1 MEAGRSAVARGPR
14 PSVAYAVM
22 ASHFVREDLAALHIL
37 RDELLAIEGR
47 PPGTPA
53 PRYWLTLRDFELY
66 DEFFGARIGWKW
78 VAVLDELEARGRARP
93 AAKILDWGCGTGI
106 ASRAWLARNSGAER
120 LVLWDRD
127 ADARTFARE
136 RVAAEHPDLEIVEA
150 ARPPEDTDDEI
161 DLLLLSHVL
170 DELDEGE
177 VDGVLSLARRART
190 VLWVEPGSR
199 VTSRRLGV
207 LRDELLPDFDVLG
220 PCTHRATCGM
230 LAEGMDR
237 HWCHFF
243 ARPAPEAFTDGRWVE
258 FGRSLGIDLR
268 SVPYSFLALAR
279 SGEAE
284 VNESGARLLGRP
296 RVQRGRALLD
306 VCDAGG
312 VHEVMMLQRLDKP
325 LFKQLERTA
334 GESWVLDLELEG
346 ERVTRIARR

>member
-1 MEAGRSAVARGPR
+1 MGVG

-22 ASHFVREDLAALHIL
+22 ASHFVREDLAALHAL
-37 RDELLAIEGR
+37 RDELVSIEGR

-53 PRYWLTLRDFELY
+53 PRYWLNERDFELY

-78 VAVLDELEARGRARP
+78 LAVLDELEARGRVRP
-93 AAKILDWGCGTGI
+93 ARTILDWGCGTGV
-106 ASRAWLARNSGAER
+106 AARSWLGRAVDVGGAER

-136 RVAAEHPDLEIVEA
+136 RVAEAHPELEIVEA
-150 ARPPEDTDDEI
+150 ARPPEDTDDAF

-170 DELDEGE
+170 DELEEGE
-177 VDGVLSLARRART
+177 VDAVLALARRARA
-190 VLWVEPGSR
+190 VVWVEPGSR

-207 LRDELLPDFDVLG
+207 LRDELLGDFDVLA
-220 PCTHRATCGM
+220 PCTHRASCGM

-243 ARPAPEAFTDGRWVE
+243 ARPAPEAFTEGRWVE
-258 FGRSLGIDLR
+258 FGRELGVDLR
-268 SVPYSFLALAR
+268 SVPYSFLALVR
-279 SGEAE
+279 RDE
-284 VNESGARLLGRP
+284 VDVPASGARLLGRP

-306 VCDAGG
+306 VCDADG
-312 VHEVMMLQRLDKP
+312 VHDVTMLQRLDKP

-346 ERVTRIARR
+346 DRITRIARL